1 MSYNKFLDHH
11 SEDYNPEALYNGM
24 DANDYAFEEA
34 INAIDNN

>member
-11 SEDYNPEALYNGM
+11 SEDYNAEALYGGM

-34 INAIDNN
+34 LNEIDNN